1 MQLQKNLIKGT
12 LLKRYKRFLA
22 DVELPDGS
30 VVTAHTPNSGS
41 MKGCNM
47 PGSPVYLSRSDN
59 PKRKL
64 KYTLEIID
72 VNGVLVGIHTGHPN
86 KLVEEAIRTGVI
98 KELHGYDTIRRE
110 VKYGQNSRIDLLL
123 QGENLPDCYVEV
135 KNVTLAEN
143 GVALFPDAVT
153 TRGQKHL
160 NELMEMVQQGFR
172 AAMVFVVQRG
182 DVSAFS
188 PARNIDPEYAKLL
201 KFAKE
206 NGVEVLAYLADVGL
220 NEIVLTRPLP
230 VMLNG
235 SL

>member
-1 MQLQKNLIKGT
+1 MKLPDKLLKGT
-12 LLKRYKRFLA
+12 LIKRYKRFLA

-41 MKGCNM
+41 MMGCNM

-86 KLVEEAIRTGVI
+86 KLVEEAILNGVI
-98 KELHGYDTIRRE
+98 SELQGYTEIRRE
-110 VKYGQNSRIDLLL
+110 IKYGQNSRVDLLL
-123 QGENLPDCYVEV
+123 QGDGLKDCFVEV

-153 TRGQKHL
+153 VRGQKHL
-160 NELMEMVQQGFR
+160 NELMEMVQKGFR
-172 AAMVFVVQRG
+172 AAMVFVIQRS
-182 DVSAFS
+182 DVNSFS
-188 PARNIDPEYAKLL
+188 PAYSIDPEYGRLL
-201 KFAKE
+201 KLALE
-206 NGVEVLAYLADVGL
+206 NSVEVVAYQAKVTLE
-220 NEIVLTRPLP
+220 EILLSNPLP
-230 VMLNG
+230 VFLNG
-235 SL
+235 TP